1 MMNNQKSSNVI
12 LTGFRGTGKTTVGKI
27 LATRLQWVFVDMD
40 EQLTQRLGASI
51 AEVVARHGWAF
62 FRQEEA
68 RLLLEL
74 QAMRCTVLATGGG
87 AIEHQQEWQ
96 QLRNCGYVVWLDADI
111 STIRRRLM
119 TDPVSAQQRPS
130 LTGQAVQDEIGTLL
144 ERRMPLYRA
153 GSDLRLATDDKEP
166 EELANQILRAVEL
179 NKQPLHSD

>member
-1 MMNNQKSSNVI
+1 MNNQKSSNVI

-119 TDPVSAQQRPS
+119 MDPVSAQQRPS
-130 LTGQAVQDEIGTLL
+130 LTGQAVQHEIGTLL